1 MTQLPIPA
9 RQPAPLRANSKR
21 PNAET
26 VELLRQTIERIT
38 RPLSVEDKNL
48 VLLALSAAISATLE
62 ALETNT
68 SY

>member
-1 MTQLPIPA
+1 MNGFCVPP

-21 PNAET
+21 ANAET

-38 RPLSVEDKNL
+38 RPLAVEDKNL

-62 ALETNT
+62 ALETDT